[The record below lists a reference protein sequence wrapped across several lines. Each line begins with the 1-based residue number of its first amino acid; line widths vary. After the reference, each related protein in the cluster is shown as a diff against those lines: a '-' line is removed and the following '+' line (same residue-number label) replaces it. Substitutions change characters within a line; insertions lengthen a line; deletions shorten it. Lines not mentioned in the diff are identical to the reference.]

1 MTELHDILRRP
12 LITEK
17 SNLAKE
23 GANQITFEV
32 ASWANKVQIRQA
44 VEEVFK
50 VNVRQ
55 VRTLTVGGKVVKR
68 WGRKVGHKP
77 DWKKAVVTLAPGQ
90 KIEFFE
96 GA

>member
-1 MTELHDILRRP
+1 MKQLHDILKRP

-23 GANQITFEV
+23 AANHITFEV
-32 ASWANKVQIRQA
+32 VKTANKVEIIKA

-50 VNVRQ
+50 VKVLK
-55 VRTLTVGGKVVKR
+55 VRTSSVRGKRKR
-68 WGRKVGHKP
+68 MGRNMGRRS
-77 DWKKAVVTLAPGQ
+77 DWKKAVVTLAPGE